1 MSNNI
6 DKSKLVYVNIVWMKY
21 YRGLSEKDEI
31 SPETGG
37 GSHPQEY
44 LDAIE
49 TTMNSKSIP
58 KDYNIFV
65 AAENAYLIKEKF
77 RDFKVPRQ
85 KDLGYG
91 FGQSNIWYA
100 EEEKAERFK
109 NKTINYINDLKG
121 NNRLKIIQP

>member
-31 SPETGG
+31 SLETGG

-65 AAENAYLIKEKF
+65 AAENAYLIKENIMFLSPSKRF
-77 RDFKVPRQ
+77 PKV
-85 KDLGYG
+85 
-91 FGQSNIWYA
+91 FCSNLNYA
-100 EEEKAERFK
+100 S
-109 NKTINYINDLKG
+109 
-121 NNRLKIIQP
+121 